1 MGNTWFGGSGGSGWQ
16 YESTPVGVSSQRAGG
31 SGNSGGSME
40 GTDWVMYAIMAASAA
55 AQMLAGYLM
64 GQPGNVA
71 YTGNKAD
78 KFVKWLGPKLMAGLP
93 DDAIEKLFKPVELNF
108 AEMNQRKSVG
118 LVMPHSGGMIPGG
131 AGLVKETAGG
141 YAGGAPAGP
150 PAGPPAGGAVGGGP
164 QAQPVAFTGG
174 GAQGGFQG
182 GFQGGGF
189 QGGGAQGGAQGGVH
203 PDLPKVLQLIDTI
216 QKRGYLPTGRNSGF
230 QGGGGGQMV

>member
-16 YESTPVGVSSQRAGG
+16 YESTPVGVSSQQAGG

-40 GTDWVMYAIMAASAA
+40 GTDWVMYAIMAASTA
-55 AQMLAGYLM
+55 AQMLAGWLQ

-93 DDAIEKLFKPVELNF
+93 DDAMEKLFKPVELNF
-108 AEMNQRKSVG
+108 AAMPQRKSVG

-141 YAGGAPAGP
+141 YAGGAPAGLPAGLPAGP

-164 QAQPVAFTGG
+164 QAQPVAFTSG

-182 GFQGGGF
+182 
-189 QGGGAQGGAQGGVH
+189 GGAQGGVH
-203 PDLPKVLQLIDTI
+203 PDLPKVLKLIDTI